1 MLFQRINR
9 KNPERVFGIFQNV
22 DVAAMSDGEVAVLN
36 ITATPTNPGAEAK
49 KSAGASPLNVIGVVA
64 GNIAINDFGTIQ
76 VYGIHPN
83 VKTTAAA
90 LAAGATIN
98 GDSAAAAVAGATAD
112 DPSAR
117 LGFCVVV
124 GASNR
129 AQCFIK
135 CMG

>member
-1 MLFQRINR
+1 MLFQRISR
-9 KNPERVFGIFQNV
+9 KSPEKVFGIFQNV
-22 DVAAMSDGEVAVLN
+22 DAAAMADGEVAVLN
-36 ITATPTNPGAEAK
+36 ITATPTVPGSEAK
-49 KSAGASPLNVIGVVA
+49 KSAGAAPLNILGVVA
-64 GNIAINDFGTIQ
+64 GAIAINDFGTIQ
-76 VYGIHPN
+76 IYGIHSN

-90 LAAGATIN
+90 LAAGATIT
-98 GDSAAAAVAGATAD
+98 GDAAAAAVAGATAD